1 MSVSPALLAGRYRLR
16 EALGT
21 GGMGRVWLARDE
33 VLHRDVAVKEVAL
46 PPALTQQERDELQF
60 RTMREARTT
69 ARLSHPNVVQ
79 IYDVLDIEDR
89 PWIVMEYIRSR
100 SLQQIL
106 NTDGPVSPRR
116 AAEIGLAVLAA
127 LVAAHRAGVLH
138 RDVKPGN
145 VLIADDGRVVLT
157 DFGLAIF
164 DGGEGSVTRPG
175 LVWGS
180 PEYVAPERAKH
191 GTSSVEADLWSLG
204 ATLFTLVEG
213 SSPYARS
220 SAMASLT
227 ALATEKPPIPQ
238 HAGAL
243 KPVLTGLLR
252 KDPRAR
258 LRPAELER
266 ALRRAAEPDGRPRG
280 PRPPRPRRLP
290 WTTSHPS
297 PAYTAGAAAVPIDAE
312 SVPEQVTEV
321 LPATPPGALN
331 PSVPVRRPSGGGR
344 RVRYAAVGVVAAAAL
359 AVGIVAA
366 TGGGL
371 SRDGRA
377 APAPSASAAS
387 LPGAPAPTSTTVG
400 AVPPYSAM
408 PSELAP
414 PENWGMYRGEGFK
427 LNAPVGWQIVRS
439 GTTTEFREGVSG
451 RRLAVE
457 VINGA
462 GKDALAGVQ
471 KREAAWA
478 AGGNGPAQYRQDSLK
493 AVSMFESGADWKYSY
508 QDPSGQRL
516 RVLCRWFIKDGRGF
530 VVSWTSPAYDLSED
544 YFDIAIGS
552 IRITSP

>member
-33 VLHRDVAVKEVAL
+33 VLHRDVAVKEVVL
-46 PPALTQQERDELQF
+46 PLELTQAERDELQF

-106 NTDGPVSPRR
+106 SADGPVSPRR
-116 AAEIGLAVLAA
+116 AAEIGLAVLGA

-204 ATLFTLVEG
+204 ATLYTIVEG
-213 SSPYARS
+213 TSPFARS
-220 SAMASLT
+220 TAMASLT
-227 ALATEKPPIPQ
+227 ALATEKPPVPQ
-238 HAGAL
+238 HAGPL

-258 LRPAELER
+258 LRPADLER
-266 ALRRAAEPDGRPRG
+266 ALRRAAEPDGRPKG
-280 PRPPRPRRLP
+280 ARPPRPLRLP
-290 WTTSHPS
+290 WTSSQPS
-297 PAYTAGAAAVPIDAE
+297 PAYTAGAAAVPIDADT
-312 SVPEQVTEV
+312 VPEQVTEV

-331 PSVPVRRPSGGGR
+331 PSVPAELPTGGGR
-344 RVRYAAVGVVAAAAL
+344 RMAVAAAVIALAVLAAGIAFAVNGQGARAPGASVASLPAAPAATASAVGVV
-359 AVGIVAA
+359 
-366 TGGGL
+366 
-371 SRDGRA
+371 
-377 APAPSASAAS
+377 
-387 LPGAPAPTSTTVG
+387 
-400 AVPPYSAM
+400 PPYAAM

-414 PENWGMYRGEGFK
+414 PENWGMYRGETFK
-427 LNAPVGWQIVRS
+427 INAPAGWQIVRS
-439 GTTTEFREGVSG
+439 ATTTEFREGASG

-457 VINGA
+457 VIEGA
-462 GKDALAGVQ
+462 GGNAVAGVE
-471 KREAAWA
+471 KRVAGWS
-478 AGGNGPAQYRQDSLK
+478 AGGNGPAQYRKESL
-493 AVSMFESGADWKYSY
+493 APVAMFESGADWKYSY
-508 QDPSGQRL
+508 QDPAGQRL
-516 RVLCRWFIKDGRGF
+516 RVLCRWFIKDGRGY
-530 VVSWTSPAYDLSED
+530 VVSWTSPSYDLSED
-544 YFDIAIGS
+544 YFNIAIGS

>member
-1 MSVSPALLAGRYRLR
+1 MSLSPVLLAGRYRLR

-46 PPALTQQERDELQF
+46 PLDLTQAERDELQF

-79 IYDVLDIEDR
+79 IYDVLDVEDR

-106 NTDGPVSPRR
+106 NTDGPISPRR

-213 SSPYARS
+213 TSPYARS
-220 SAMASLT
+220 TAMASLT
-227 ALATEKPPIPQ
+227 ALATEKPPVPQ

-266 ALRRAAEPDGRPRG
+266 ALRRAAEPDGRQRA
-280 PRPPRPRRLP
+280 PRPPRPRRMP

-297 PAYTAGAAAVPIDAE
+297 PAYTAGAAAVPIDAGA
-312 SVPEQVTEV
+312 VPEQVTEV

-331 PSVPVRRPSGGGR
+331 PSVPVERPPRNGR
-344 RVRYAAVGVVAAAAL
+344 RVRFAAVGVVAVAAL
-359 AVGIVAA
+359 AAGLFAA
-366 TGGGL
+366 ANGGVP
-371 SRDGRA
+371 RDGRA
-377 APAPSASAAS
+377 APGTGVASLPAAPSATA
-387 LPGAPAPTSTTVG
+387 TVIG
-400 AVPPYSAM
+400 AVPPYTPM

-414 PENWGMYRGEGFK
+414 PENWGMYRGDGFK
-427 LNAPVGWQIVRS
+427 INAPIGWQIVRS
-439 GTTTEFREGVSG
+439 GPTTEFREGASG

-462 GKDALAGVQ
+462 GSDAVAGVH
-471 KREAAWA
+471 KREAAWV
-478 AGGNGPAQYRQDSLK
+478 AGGNGPAQYKQDSLK
-493 AVSMFESGADWKYSY
+493 PVSMFESGADWKYTF
-508 QDPSGQRL
+508 QDPAGQRM
-516 RVLCRWFIKDGRGF
+516 RVLCRWFVKNGKGY
-530 VVSWTSPAYDLSED
+530 VVSWTSQSYDLSED
-544 YFDIAIGS
+544 YFNIAIGS